1 MRSAPGSFATSAA
14 ATTVLLATAACDPTR
29 APIHTRHTD
38 SAGIPIATA
47 VTPLWGPGDGWTVE
61 AEPLVEIGSVSGAP
75 EYQFADVVAVV
86 RLSNGDIVVAD
97 RGASELRSFDNE
109 GVFIWSAGR
118 EGEGPGEFRSL
129 EFLGAKAG
137 DSLVAYDAALLPS
150 KPASRASR
158 AWQPSPVRRWTKPTS
173 SDRCGVTTPD
183 PRLFRSFARSTWTP
197 VGISGWPRTTWPGPT
212 TSSASGPTNW
222 TCSRCGCTVCGN
234 EEPWRCHH
242 VPWPRDALACL
253 SGHRRLSVRRVAR
266 RGEQD
271 DRIGRHDHDPKNGG
285 GRPGRRAGR
294 NLGAALIARILSDG
308 EFGAL
313 VHARLEEHGV
323 GGEFAAIYGNG
334 DSGGEGGT
342 LSQAEDHLGRTWR
355 GKIVVVRALQCCAQL
370 KRCAGIVTHVD
381 HNDLLKTGERRV
393 RQLDDSVLL

>member
-137 DSLVAYDAALLPS
+137 DSLVAPYYVAGADPPPFEVFAPDGAWLGTVALPPGLERGFIQYQAPYMEIGTDH
-150 KPASRASR
+150 
-158 AWQPSPVRRWTKPTS
+158 VLGVWT
-173 SDRCGVTTPD
+173 D
-183 PRLFRSFARSTWTP
+183 
-197 VGISGWPRTTWPGPT
+197 
-212 TSSASGPTNW
+212 
-222 TCSRCGCTVCGN
+222 
-234 EEPWRCHH
+234 E
-242 VPWPRDALACL
+242 
-253 SGHRRLSVRRVAR
+253 
-266 RGEQD
+266 
-271 DRIGRHDHDPKNGG
+271 
-285 GRPGRRAGR
+285 
-294 NLGAALIARILSDG
+294 
-308 EFGAL
+308 
-313 VHARLEEHGV
+313 
-323 GGEFAAIYGNG
+323 
-334 DSGGEGGT
+334 
-342 LSQAEDHLGRTWR
+342 
-355 GKIVVVRALQCCAQL
+355 
-370 KRCAGIVTHVD
+370 
-381 HNDLLKTGERRV
+381 
-393 RQLDDSVLL
+393 LDVQ